1 MTERPILFNAEMVKA
16 ILEGRKTQTRR
27 VMKVQPEPST
37 VREGD
42 FWFPSKKLESM
53 VHISDLNPDNNVI
66 IDDCHLFY
74 QEYCCPFGQVGDQIW
89 VRETWQGPL
98 LDEEQAFEY
107 WKLGAKEYEKP
118 EYCEYRAD
126 GGIRPEF
133 MDAEDNIRQGWRPS
147 LHMPR
152 WASRIQLEI
161 TDIRVERLQDIS
173 QADAIAEGAPADHL
187 QFNSVARGF
196 GFPDFARSWF
206 WQTWESI
213 YLRRSGANW
222 QVNPWVWVVEF
233 RRSPAPL
240 GVKQ

>member
-1 MTERPILFNAEMVKA
+1 MTERAILFNSQMVKA

-53 VHISDLNPDNNVI
+53 VHISDLNPSNNVI
-66 IDDCHLFY
+66 IDDFHLFC
-74 QEYCCPFGQVGDQIW
+74 QEHCCPFGQVGDQLW

-118 EYCEYRAD
+118 EHCEYRAD

-133 MDAEDNIRQGWRPS
+133 MDAEDNIRHGWRPS

-161 TDIRVERLQDIS
+161 ADIRVERLNDIS
-173 QADAIAEGAPADHL
+173 ESDAKAEGV
-187 QFNSVARGF
+187 SGF
-196 GFPDFARSWF
+196 GNITDQLTGEIDREAVDVFEELWK
-206 WQTWESI
+206 SI
-213 YLRRSGANW
+213 YGAESW
-222 QVNPWVWVVEF
+222 SANPWVWVIEF
-233 RRSPAPL
+233 RRLPAPL
-240 GVKQ
+240 GVQQ